1 MLGQFGFNQEI
12 PLIFLPKAAHQ
23 VRRIQHDAAGRAE
36 KVGVLFVVVGVLR
49 AHPVSGQEQRRGLQG
64 LVLLVEHRTQPMEP
78 IVVHGLD
85 SAVLDR
91 VGLAVDPVG
100 GEQHH
105 LGAFLNG
112 KVGQLE
118 LSGGEVLGVDI
129 HADPDDALEG
139 VSLVVGEHQGLEAV
153 SFRAPELVVEEEVG
167 LADVELQLAHP
178 VDHGGRVV
186 ESGLAVLLLLF
197 DIAEQHVA
205 VEALG
210 LGGGELELFAL
221 ACSYSHGQGVVGVLE
236 VVAGEAHLREDDDVE
251 VVLLLVEL
259 QGRLGPLEVLLL
271 LLEEGLELA
280 EQGIEGLLVFG
291 LHD

>member
-1 MLGQFGFNQEI
+1 MLGQFGFDQEI

-23 VRRIQHDAAGRAE
+23 LRRVQHDATGRAE
-36 KVGVLFVVVGVLR
+36 KVGVFFVVIGVLR
-49 AHPVSGQEQRRGLQG
+49 AHPVGSQEQRRGLQG
-64 LVLLVEHRTQPMEP
+64 LVFLVEHRTQPVEP

-85 SAVLDR
+85 GAVLDR

-105 LGAFLNG
+105 LGALLHG
-112 KVGQLE
+112 EVGQLE
-118 LSGGEVLGVDI
+118 LSGRKVLRVDV

-139 VSLVVGEHQGLEAV
+139 VSLVVGERQGLEAV
-153 SFRAPELVVEEEVG
+153 PFRAPELVVKEEMG
-167 LADVELQLAHP
+167 LADVELQLTHP
-178 VDHGGRVV
+178 VDHGDRVV
-186 ESGLAVLLLLF
+186 EGGLVVLLFLF

-210 LGGGELELFAL
+210 LGGGELELLAL
-221 ACSYSHGQGVVGVLE
+221 ACSHGHGQGVVSILE
-236 VVAGEAHLREDDDVE
+236 VVAGEAHLREDDDVD

-271 LLEEGLELA
+271 LLEEGL
-280 EQGIEGLLVFG
+280 
-291 LHD
+291 